1 MRRPRVYPVLFGV
14 AAGLATV
21 SAIRAADAPL
31 ALICSVE
38 LPRVEGRIDHLAFDS
53 SSGRL
58 FVAALGNNT
67 VEIVDTASAV
77 RARTIPGLHEPQ
89 GIAVVP
95 GADLVV
101 IANGEGEG
109 LDLFTAGDLR
119 PIRTV
124 RLGEDADNVR
134 YDPST
139 RRLYVGFGAGAI
151 AMATGLEAGSVPIVG
166 DTDDLFY
173 DTVRHRVYVTGGE
186 GDIDVLQIDA
196 ANRLTRIARVET
208 ASGAR
213 TSLWIPERNRLYVA
227 VPHRGNQR
235 AEIREYEAR

>member
-1 MRRPRVYPVLFGV
+1 MRRPRVYSVLFGV

-38 LPRVEGRIDHLAFDS
+38 LPRVEGR
-53 SSGRL
+53 
-58 FVAALGNNT
+58 
-67 VEIVDTASAV
+67 
-77 RARTIPGLHEPQ
+77 
-89 GIAVVP
+89 
-95 GADLVV
+95 
-101 IANGEGEG
+101 
-109 LDLFTAGDLR
+109 
-119 PIRTV
+119 
-124 RLGEDADNVR
+124 
-134 YDPST
+134 
-139 RRLYVGFGAGAI
+139 
-151 AMATGLEAGSVPIVG
+151 M
-166 DTDDLFY
+166 
-173 DTVRHRVYVTGGE
+173 TGGE